1 MGTPSRYYSTK
12 AIELR
17 LYAVD
22 SSTTGTLP
30 SSDSVGTTHQI
41 ELRDKNNGT
50 TNFSLPS
57 SYPFTLIIDPDLDTE
72 EVVTVTAAT
81 SNVYTITR
89 GSDGSNITTHN
100 VGAVVKHGV
109 SARDYSDSRTHE
121 AAANGVHDVIGSVVG
136 TTDTQTLTNK
146 TLTAPTINN
155 GTIGG
160 SATINT
166 TGNITGATITGT
178 TVNGTTVTGT
188 TVNGTTLQHNG
199 RTLPTAIASGSVTL
213 TTSSSTTASASVTW
227 TTTGSA
233 PVVIAT
239 ADNAAFNISV
249 SSVTATGCTI
259 NARHI
264 DATTS
269 SVSFT
274 VYWVA
279 VKN

>member
-30 SSDSVGTTHQI
+30 SSDSVDTTHQI

-81 SNVYTITR
+81 GNVYTITR

-121 AAANGVHDVIGSVVG
+121 AAASGVHDVTGSVVG

-166 TGNITGATITGT
+166 TGNITGATI
-178 TVNGTTVTGT
+178 NA
-188 TVNGTTLQHNG
+188 TTLQHAG
-199 RTLPTAIASGSVTL
+199 RTLPTAIASGSATL
-213 TTSSSTTASASVTW
+213 TTSASTSASAAVSWTSTTT
-227 TTTGSA
+227 A
-233 PVVIAT
+233 PVVVAT
-239 ADNAAFNISV
+239 ADNSNFNISV

-259 NARHI
+259 TGRHI
-264 DATTS
+264 DNTTS
-269 SVSFT
+269 STSFT